1 MGTRVEQ
8 KKYWVW
14 ALRAEQKYWVWALRT
29 ELYGAEVL
37 GMGTKSRAEV
47 LDMGTKSGAVRS
59 RSTGYGH

>member
-1 MGTRVEQ
+1 MEQ
-8 KKYWVW
+8 KYWVW
-14 ALRAEQKYWVWALRT
+14 ALRAEQKYWVWAVRV

-47 LDMGTKSGAVRS
+47 LGMGTKSGAVRS